1 MCITLQVSC
10 TLYIPVERYNETSI
24 IQFYQLYS
32 PSDINCCLNFASE
45 LKKWIE
51 MQNEVAA
58 EPMNAARE
66 KARAAK
72 LKVLILKAVSV
83 SRTVI

>member
-1 MCITLQVSC
+1 
-10 TLYIPVERYNETSI
+10 
-24 IQFYQLYS
+24 
-32 PSDINCCLNFASE
+32 
-45 LKKWIE
+45 

-58 EPMNAARE
+58 EPMNVARE

-83 SRTVI
+83 SRIVI

>member
-1 MCITLQVSC
+1 
-10 TLYIPVERYNETSI
+10 
-24 IQFYQLYS
+24 
-32 PSDINCCLNFASE
+32 
-45 LKKWIE
+45 